1 MFTVSESMTPERR
14 PPKLAFISRGVGDKV
29 SSSHNKPKVT
39 GMEDILGSLHDNL
52 IFQDVK

>member
-14 PPKLAFISRGVGDKV
+14 PPNLGFMSRGVGDKV
-29 SSSHNKPKVT
+29 SSSRNKPKVT

-52 IFQDVK
+52 ILQDVK